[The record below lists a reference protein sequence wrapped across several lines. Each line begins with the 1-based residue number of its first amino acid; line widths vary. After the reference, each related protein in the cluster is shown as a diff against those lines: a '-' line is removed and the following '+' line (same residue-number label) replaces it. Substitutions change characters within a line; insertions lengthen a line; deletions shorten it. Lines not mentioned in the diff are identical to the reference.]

1 MAGFVGVNPVGAEA
15 VDKVVIYEKTVS
27 DVDAF
32 KPIFLSGFNYNI
44 VIRFL
49 PTIDLVNVSKPFEDI
64 FLIKI
69 ARNPVEIASWFERRQ
84 RH

>member
-1 MAGFVGVNPVGAEA
+1 MTGFVGVNPVGAEA

-49 PTIDLVNVSKPFEDI
+49 PTINLVNVSEPFEDV

-69 ARNPVEIASWFERRQ
+69 S
-84 RH
+84 